1 MRYCSQTES
10 RRSST
15 LRTFT
20 FKTARESGHRGGLA
34 AMSASDQKRT
44 AYPCSTARWLCCN
57 SLRMQIVDASLAQRI
72 IMRVHI
78 RRILATVGLIV
89 FLAVSFGPAGF
100 AAESKRVML
109 LYSFGRDFNPWSEYA
124 KAIRTELDR
133 QSPWPLDIIE
143 NSLITARFSDENP
156 EAPFVEYLRALFAKH
171 PLDLIVSIGAPA
183 ASFVQRHRQQLFATT
198 PMVLM
203 AVDQRRVQYS
213 NLTANDAVV
222 AVRINY
228 LSAFENILQVLP
240 DTKDVVVVV
249 GSSPIEKFW
258 KEAIGK
264 EVEPL
269 ANRIKLSW
277 TDELSFETLLK
288 QASAL
293 PPHTAIFWELMIVD
307 AAGVVHEGDVPLTR
321 LHAVASAPIFSY
333 DESFFGNAIVGG
345 PLLLAADTGRQTAAV
360 AIRNLNGEKPGEIR
374 APVVQFASPVFDWRE
389 MQRWGISKNSLPPG
403 SEILFRSPT
412 AWEQYRDY
420 ILMFIAAILI
430 QSALISWLLYEH
442 WRRQRAE
449 ILARN
454 TMSEL
459 THVNRV
465 ATVSQLSASI
475 THEVRQ
481 PLATMLAN
489 AEGALRWLERANI
502 EEVRESL
509 KDIVSEAFRASDI
522 ITNLRA
528 MFKHDVQEKA
538 PVDINKLVSSVL
550 ALVVIDLQKHDIE
563 LQTQLDEQ
571 IAQVLGNQ
579 VQLQQVILNLIMN
592 AIESMGSVET
602 RVLRIKTELSQPNT
616 VHVSIEDTGTGVN
629 PSDVDRL
636 FKPLFTTKARGMG
649 MGLSICKSIIENH
662 DGRIWVSTGTN
673 GGSIF

>member
-1 MRYCSQTES
+1 
-10 RRSST
+10 
-15 LRTFT
+15 
-20 FKTARESGHRGGLA
+20 
-34 AMSASDQKRT
+34 MSAFDPKRT
-44 AYPCSTARWLCCN
+44 SYAYSNARQLCCN
-57 SLRMQIVDASLAQRI
+57 SLRMRTLRI
-72 IMRVHI
+72 DDVRVPKSV
-78 RRILATVGLIV
+78 ATGIAALVVL
-89 FLAVSFGPAGF
+89 LAVSLGCPTGF

-109 LYSFGRDFNPWSEYA
+109 LHSFGLDFKPWSEYA
-124 KAIRTELDR
+124 KSIRSELVR
-133 QSPWPLDIIE
+133 QSPWPLDIVDI
-143 NSLITARFSDENP
+143 SLVTARSSDEDP
-156 EAPFVEYLRALFAKH
+156 EAPFVEYLRALFAKR

-183 ASFVQRHRQQLFATT
+183 TAFVQRHRQRLFATT
-198 PMVLM
+198 PMVFT
-203 AVDQRRVQYS
+203 AVDQRRVEYS
-213 NLTANDAVV
+213 SLTAYDAAVP
-222 AVRINY
+222 VRIHY

-240 DTKDVVVVV
+240 DTKDVIVVV
-249 GSSPIEKFW
+249 GASPIEKFW

-264 EVEPL
+264 EVEAL
-269 ANRIKLSW
+269 ASRIKLSW
-277 TDELSFETLLK
+277 TDELSFEALLK

-321 LHAVASAPIFSY
+321 LHAVANAPIFSY
-333 DESFFGNAIVGG
+333 DKSFFGNAIVGG
-345 PLLLAADTGRQTAAV
+345 PLLLAVDTGRQTAAA
-360 AIRNLNGEKPGEIR
+360 AIRILNGEKPGEIR
-374 APVVQFASPVFDWRE
+374 PEPVQFASPVFDWRE
-389 MQRWGISKNSLPPG
+389 MQRWGISENKLPPG
-403 SEILFRSPT
+403 SEIRFRNLT

-489 AEGALRWLERANI
+489 AEGALRWLEKANI

-528 MFKHDVQEKA
+528 MFKHDVQEKT

-571 IAQVLGNQ
+571 IPQVLGNQ

-662 DGRIWVSTGTN
+662 DGRIWVSPGTN
-673 GGSIF
+673 GGSIFQLKLPTIANKD